1 MRGDPLLVIEKDDD
15 RSGIKTIDK
24 DKSFHAG
31 TLLGYV
37 GNIISN
43 SALFSYLDFAI
54 ISIVEQTE
62 ENYVF

>member
-1 MRGDPLLVIEKDDD
+1 MNFN
-15 RSGIKTIDK
+15 SSYTIINEYNLEFIMAL
-24 DKSFHAG
+24 KS
-31 TLLGYV
+31 LLGYV